1 MRMTRERKNMKKKK
15 PVGLIVE
22 RTFRDSSQPLALL
35 KTFPFTRR
43 PINLNRP
50 NFPSPSPT
58 LRTFDKTYGSSVLS
72 MGLSFDERPD
82 ETLTGEKYVWHL
94 VENHFSTLDNGN
106 ADPQSKE
113 KPTDIERRFQKKKR
127 TKIQSR
133 RPKNIEKSIGRT
145 FTYDTIRFL
154 HFFDWQSRIDK
165 VSELNDSVPN
175 LFTFLDINVDRVT
188 VVVVVS
194 FRRLSTKSFVFDRL
208 EKHPGLFDPC
218 FSLESSPFSPSLSI
232 ILFPKNRNFPN
243 CVK

>member
-113 KPTDIERRFQKKKR
+113 KPTDIERRFQKKKEEKKYKVEDQKTLKNR
-127 TKIQSR
+127 LDAHSPTTRFDFFISSTGNRGLIKFRNWMIACRICSHFWTSTSTALLLLLLFPSGDSR
-133 RPKNIEKSIGRT
+133 RNLSFLTGSKNT
-145 FTYDTIRFL
+145 
-154 HFFDWQSRIDK
+154 
-165 VSELNDSVPN
+165 PA
-175 LFTFLDINVDRVT
+175 
-188 VVVVVS
+188 
-194 FRRLSTKSFVFDRL
+194 
-208 EKHPGLFDPC
+208 
-218 FSLESSPFSPSLSI
+218 SL
-232 ILFPKNRNFPN
+232 ILAFH
-243 CVK
+243 